1 MAFDLGGW
9 HGPLQLGMTLVIF
22 VVHLATAARALTRP
36 NRAPASRAAWVT
48 VIMLAP
54 VVGVIAYLLLG
65 ETSIGRSRFQRLE
78 QVRRNMA
85 RIGAANPLQRP
96 TATGPA
102 LADNAA
108 ALFELAHS
116 INGFHMLDGNR
127 IVLLGEEGSAAE
139 EPTADCRAAIN
150 SLVADIER
158 ATESVH
164 IAFYI
169 WLDDGAGGRV
179 ADAVSEAA
187 RRGVACRV
195 MVDALGS
202 RAFIDGPRWKQL
214 AQAGVKQ
221 LRTLDDINRLQHM
234 AFSRMDLRD
243 HRKIVV
249 IDNRIAYCGSQN
261 CADPEFRVK
270 PAFAPWIDLLL
281 RCEGPLV
288 RQVQSLFLSGW
299 IPESGET
306 ALEAYAVQAVSTPLP
321 GGGRAMVFE
330 TGPVTRHNAMA
341 DMFVACIYA
350 ARRELV
356 ISTPYFV
363 PDESI
368 LRALC
373 AAPRRGVVTRV
384 IFPARNDS
392 WLVGQ
397 ACRST
402 YADLL
407 QCGVEVYEFPLG
419 LLHAK
424 SLTLDGEVALVG
436 SANMDRRSLEL
447 NFENNLLI
455 ADPAVVAAIRRRQ
468 QKYLD
473 VSRAVNL
480 QQVRG
485 WPLRSR
491 LVQNAVAMMSPVL

>member
-1 MAFDLGGW
+1 MTFDPGNWQGL
-9 HGPLQLGMTLVIF
+9 LQLGGTVLVFIA
-22 VVHLATAARALTRP
+22 HLLTAARALTRP
-36 NRAPASRAAWVT
+36 NRAPASRAAWVA

-54 VVGVIAYLLLG
+54 LVGMVAYLLLG
-65 ETSIGRSRFQRLE
+65 ETSIGRSRFRRLQ
-78 QVRRNMA
+78 QVRHNMSRLHEA
-85 RIGAANPLQRP
+85 DPGQPVA
-96 TATGPA
+96 GPDAA
-102 LADNAA
+102 LADNIAP
-108 ALFELAHS
+108 LFELAHS
-116 INGFHMLDGNR
+116 INGFHAQAGNR
-127 IVLLGEEGSAAE
+127 IALLGAEGSAADD
-139 EPTADCRAAIN
+139 PVADCRAAMAT
-150 SLVADIER
+150 LVADIDR

-179 ADAVSEAA
+179 ADAVAAAA

-202 RAFIDGPRWKQL
+202 RAFIDGPRWRQL
-214 AQAGVKQ
+214 AGAGVALLK
-221 LRTLDDINRLQHM
+221 TLDDVNRLQHM

-261 CADPEFRVK
+261 CADAEFRVK
-270 PAFAPWIDLLL
+270 PAYAPWIDLLL
-281 RCEGPLV
+281 RCEGPVV
-288 RQVQSLFLSGW
+288 RQLQYLFLSGW
-299 IPESGET
+299 IPETGET
-306 ALEAYAVQAVSTPLP
+306 VMEGYAARGAAATFDRGS
-321 GGGRAMVFE
+321 RAMAFE
-330 TGPVTRHNAMA
+330 TGPITRHNAMA

-373 AAPRRGVVTRV
+373 AAPRRGVATQV

-397 ACRST
+397 ASRST

-407 QCGVEVYEFPLG
+407 QCGVQVHEYPLG

-424 SLTLDGEVALVG
+424 SLTFDGEVALVG
-436 SANMDRRSLEL
+436 SANIDRRSLEL

-455 ADPAVVAAIRRRQ
+455 ADPAVVGVLRQRQ
-468 QKYLD
+468 QKYLQVATP
-473 VSRAVNL
+473 VSL
-480 QQVRG
+480 PQVRQ
-485 WPLRSR
+485 WPLHAR